1 MEGLL
6 HHLPV
11 SVQTAMSSSN
21 GFLPAFLQSLLL
33 ILACEIGDRTFF
45 VAAILAMKSSRIVVW
60 TGALSALTLMTVLSA
75 GIGKAFPLLLD
86 KKWTSIAAAV
96 LFLYFGL
103 QLLRDWWRM
112 TYAANTAASGGATG
126 DGPTSSVTENE
137 ELAEVEEEL
146 KADEMDEKKGPAP
159 LVRPSSITS
168 LTLSL
173 VSPVFAKAFSMTA
186 LAEWGDRSQIATI
199 ALAASRDMTGVIVGG
214 IIGHSICTGVAV
226 IGGRL
231 LASSISERA
240 VALMGGLLFV
250 VFSFLTVGGV
260 LQ

>member
-6 HHLPV
+6 HHLPLPL
-11 SVQTAMSSSN
+11 QTAMSSSN

-60 TGALSALTLMTVLSA
+60 SGALFALAMMTVLSA

-96 LFLYFGL
+96 LFLYFGI

-112 TYAANTAASGGATG
+112 TYAGNGDGSSASGSA
-126 DGPTSSVTENE
+126 TENE

-146 KADEMDEKKGPAP
+146 KADEMEEKKGPAP

-168 LTLSL
+168 LTLTL

-231 LASSISERA
+231 LATSISERA